1 MKKKSVWFA
10 AAGGLAVLALC
21 LIVFAGR
28 AKAEPGRD
36 LRLSG
41 KSTSTKLFEE
51 VYTNPGVKIAPKE
64 ITDTFGD
71 AKLELKNMEY
81 VEGVF
86 SADVLLTD
94 GETVYT
100 FREEGPLGRGYK
112 EQLSDSRSV
121 VWGCGGEEPRREGP
135 RVIFFELTYGD
146 FDNTNR
152 YADQKETA
160 ENALRVYVL
169 RDDTIYMFER
179 SIPRELNWIEPLEL
193 EQNHNALRDT
203 AGWLF
208 EFIKPNNH

>member
-1 MKKKSVWFA
+1 MKKKKVWFA

-21 LIVFAGR
+21 LIVFAGQ

-41 KSTSTKLFEE
+41 KSTSTELFSE
-51 VYTNPGVKIAPKE
+51 VYIERGTVIAPKE

-112 EQLSDSRSV
+112 ETISDSRSV
-121 VWGCGGEEPRREGP
+121 VWGCGGEEPRQEGP

-146 FDNTNR
+146 YINKNR

-193 EQNHNALRDT
+193 EQNRHAMRDT
-203 AGWLF
+203 AAWTL
-208 EFIKPNNH
+208 EFYHPAY